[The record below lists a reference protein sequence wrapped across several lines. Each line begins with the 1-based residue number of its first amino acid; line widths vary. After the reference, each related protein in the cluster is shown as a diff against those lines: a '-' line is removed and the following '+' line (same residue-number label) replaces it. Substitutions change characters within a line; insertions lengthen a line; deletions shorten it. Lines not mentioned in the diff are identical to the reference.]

1 MKTELEEAA
10 EKYIRNDASEE
21 ARIAIPLLVNKC
33 VEHFSH
39 IFIAGAKWEQENSN
53 VNALHFEIDA
63 LKRLVKVLE
72 HQQERMY
79 SEEDMREAWKEGNT
93 PKHKCLANGLDKIC
107 SCANAVHCSHKERVD
122 FVEWFQK
129 FKKK

>member
-1 MKTELEEAA
+1 MEKETLEEAA

-33 VEHFSH
+33 VEHLSH
-39 IFIAGAKWEQENSN
+39 IFIAGAKWEKENSN

-79 SEEDMREAWKEGNT
+79 SEEDMIAFGKFCHNDAHSST
-93 PKHKCLANGLDKIC
+93 YFSTFNLLL
-107 SCANAVHCSHKERVD
+107 
-122 FVEWFQK
+122 QQ